1 MLPFGPTVALI
12 ATIALP
18 CAAILSG
25 AAALVAAVRRR
36 PHRATVLCV
45 ISSVCVLATFVAAT
59 IVTHAGGL
67 MPPA

>member
-1 MLPFGPTVALI
+1 VLTFDPTVALI

-36 PHRATVLCV
+36 PHRATVLGV
-45 ISSVCVLATFVAAT
+45 MSSVCVLGTFFAAT
-59 IVTHAGGL
+59 IVAHAGGL
-67 MPPA
+67 IPPA